1 MVQVVAF
8 DEAHNTLNMLK
19 WMRNF
24 QNFLLEHKLLQT
36 QSRKSALEFI
46 VSVVKKDNVHCWL
59 P

>member
-36 QSRKSALEFI
+36 QWNLCGNQGEG
-46 VSVVKKDNVHCWL
+46 
-59 P
+59 